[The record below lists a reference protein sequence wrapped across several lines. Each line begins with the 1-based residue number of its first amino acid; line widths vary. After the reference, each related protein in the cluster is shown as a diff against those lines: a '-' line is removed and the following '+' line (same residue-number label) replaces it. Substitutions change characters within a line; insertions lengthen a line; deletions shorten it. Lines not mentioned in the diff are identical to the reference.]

1 MVVHLLLLKCSMLNH
16 VVKKLLSQLKMVRH
30 IFLQE
35 LGLLRDD
42 GHQRQQ
48 PQPGGRDQ
56 GAVGKSRSGQ
66 RRDRPLEEDH
76 READR
81 RASR

>member
-1 MVVHLLLLKCSMLNH
+1 
-16 VVKKLLSQLKMVRH
+16 MVRH

-56 GAVGKSRSGQ
+56 GEAGESGPGQ
-66 RRDRPLEEDH
+66 RGDRQTQEDH

-81 RASR
+81 RAAR